1 MTHIAAQPA
10 SRNAWEAGTQEGP
23 VVLATKPFNGMDAPL
38 AVARWLAAREDRDL
52 HVVTVL
58 EQPNG
63 IADAAGM
70 PPLPLRYYDGERAT
84 LANELRRAL
93 TLDGTGRDLPHVD
106 VLDGPAAQSIVDVA
120 RERDARVIVIG
131 TGKHDPIG
139 RFIYGE
145 RALDIVSVAD
155 RPVLI
160 VPRYAVAR
168 SVSLAIVAVDFS
180 ASSLRAASAALP
192 MLSAGGRLVLIHV
205 RAPVADKGALT
216 ERREFAHERECELKF
231 REFLRQL
238 PSLPGV
244 LIETR
249 YLRGD
254 PAGTIVAIANAEA
267 AGLIACGRAGHP
279 FMQRLLVGS
288 VSSAIVRHA
297 ACPVLV
303 VPERAADRLP

>member
-1 MTHIAAQPA
+1 MTQIADQSA
-10 SRNAWEAGTQEGP
+10 SRIAWEASTQGGP
-23 VVLATKPFNGMDAPL
+23 VVLATKPFSGLDAPL
-38 AVARWLAAREDRDL
+38 AVARWLATREDRAL

-70 PPLPLRYYDGERAT
+70 PPLPLRYYGEERAT
-84 LANELRRAL
+84 LAEELRRAL
-93 TLDGTGRDLPHVD
+93 TLDGTGCDLPNVD

-120 RERDARVIVIG
+120 RARDARVVVIG
-131 TGKHDPIG
+131 TGKHDLIG

-160 VPRYAVAR
+160 VPPHAVAQ
-168 SVSLAIVAVDFS
+168 SVSLAVVAVDFS
-180 ASSLRAASAALP
+180 AASLRAAAAALP
-192 MLSAGGRLVLIHV
+192 MLSAGGRLILIHV
-205 RAPVADKGALT
+205 RAPTPVKGELT
-216 ERREFAHERECELKF
+216 ERREFTYERECERKF
-231 REFLRQL
+231 KDFLRQL

-254 PAGTIVAIANAEA
+254 PAGTIVAIANAQA
-267 AGLIACGRAGHP
+267 AGLIACGRAGHS

-297 ACPVLV
+297 ICPVLV
-303 VPERAADRLP
+303 APEHASDRLP